1 MESSS
6 EFTVL
11 LRGST
16 LGGVVL
22 CVAGTPLDVAR
33 HAVQAAAS
41 RKQPSPGFMEAF
53 RASVAPATTGLWRG
67 LTPAVAY
74 SVTAPL
80 AFLLGYEAQRGG
92 TEVIQAGMA
101 ARAFQTAACQP
112 FDFFRTCRQAVVL
125 LPEKEQLHLLR
136 SSWDVVTQDGPR
148 TVWRGLIPTLWRD
161 VPASGIFWWGYLGLS
176 NAVLSNVEHWE
187 ETFDP
192 AAARKRALQ
201 SAGISS
207 VCAAVAAVATQPLD
221 VIKTKM
227 QTYRMITSNRE
238 GFRRKKVQRFF
249 KTIRDIYSALG
260 WRGFWLGVAPRM
272 VCAAVG
278 GLLLGPFFEFGQ
290 LISEDSSRPLR
301 RPLILGDDPGKTIVH
316 PRSTRDMF
324 IEVKGA

>member
-1 MESSS
+1 METSS
-6 EFTVL
+6 EFTAL
-11 LRGST
+11 LRGGT
-16 LGGVVL
+16 LGAVVL

-41 RKQPSPGFMEAF
+41 KKRPSPGLTEAF
-53 RASVAPATTGLWRG
+53 RASCAPATTGLWRG
-67 LTPAVAY
+67 LAPALGY
-74 SVTAPL
+74 SATAPL

-92 TEVIQAGMA
+92 TEVIQAGMV
-101 ARAFQTAACQP
+101 ARAAQTAACQP

-136 SSWDVVTQDGPR
+136 STWEVVTQDGPR

-161 VPASGIFWWGYLGLS
+161 VPASGIFWWGYLSLGK
-176 NAVLSNVEHWE
+176 AVLPNREHWE
-187 ETFDP
+187 EAFDP
-192 AAARKRALQ
+192 AAVRQRALT

-207 VCAAVAAVATQPLD
+207 ACAAAAAVATQPLD
-221 VIKTKM
+221 VVKTKM
-227 QTYRMITSNRE
+227 QTYQMISSNKE
-238 GFRRKKVQRFF
+238 GFRRKKVQRFY
-249 KTIRDIYSALG
+249 KTIRDVYGAVG
-260 WRGFWLGVAPRM
+260 WRGFWLGVAPRT
-272 VCAAVG
+272 VCAAAG

-290 LISEDSSRPLR
+290 LIADDSNRPLR